1 MERYL
6 LKTNIIVPTRKNN
19 FSVCTAVPVA
29 LYEDR
34 LAISAAKYKDLQ
46 VLKKLNTNEAFYD
59 ALTYDDKVEDEGQD
73 Q

>member
-1 MERYL
+1 M
-6 LKTNIIVPTRKNN
+6 
-19 FSVCTAVPVA
+19 PVA

-46 VLKKLNTNEAFYD
+46 VLKKFTTNEAFYD
-59 ALTYDDKVEDEGQD
+59 ALPYDDKVEDEGQD